1 MEENMIPMVTP
12 KEISEKKINSVRRL
26 VQKQSLFILMLC
38 HTIKEWRENVF
49 KMSIA
54 T

>member
-12 KEISEKKINSVRRL
+12 KKISEKINSVRRL
-26 VQKQSLFILMLC
+26 VQKQNLFILMLC
-38 HTIKEWRENVF
+38 HTIKEWRGNVF